1 MFNRKYN
8 LKIKHLSL
16 HRQTTLACLTYGNNP
31 FANISITHFFTNISI
46 NYDKRERWGKRMQ
59 TDGKTT
65 VTVLVKGLVLSA
77 VITFVAVMVLALLIL
92 KTDISEKA
100 LQIAVVAVY
109 VVACF
114 IAGFHNGRKLKHRRF
129 MWGILGGLLYFVI
142 LLILTMAQGG
152 VQFHAGLLTTAL
164 ICLGSGMFGGMLG

>member
-1 MFNRKYN
+1 
-8 LKIKHLSL
+8 
-16 HRQTTLACLTYGNNP
+16 
-31 FANISITHFFTNISI
+31 
-46 NYDKRERWGKRMQ
+46 MQ

-65 VTVLVKGLVLSA
+65 VTVLAKGLVLSA
-77 VITFVAVMVLALLIL
+77 IITFVAVMVLALLIL

-142 LLILTMAQGG
+142 LLILTMARGG